1 MALAKLLLNKKQ
13 MTIKIFGQLTDIV
26 GSNLI
31 ELNNVENTDAL
42 IKDIQLK
49 YPALIHSKYKI
60 AVNKN
65 IIQTNTAL
73 QQDAEVALLP
83 PFSGG

>member
-1 MALAKLLLNKKQ
+1 MI
-13 MTIKIFGQLTDIV
+13 IKIFGQLNDIV
-26 GSNLI
+26 GSNSIILEDAASTDELI
-31 ELNNVENTDAL
+31 QKLQT
-42 IKDIQLK
+42 K
-49 YPALIHSKYKI
+49 YPALKNSKYKI
-60 AVNKN
+60 AVNRN